1 MLLQKYGNYKRGLPD
16 IVARNISMQRP
27 DRVRS
32 CLREPSRPSGV
43 GSAVAT
49 LESDRFITPEQSR
62 ADEAPYQLLFQANP
76 SPMWVCD
83 AQTLHF
89 LAVNDAA
96 IAQYGYSREEFLSLA
111 ERDIEQRGGW
121 EENLA
126 HAPPHSQGKARHVKK
141 DGSVI
146 TVAVS
151 TAPIL
156 FNNAAARIT
165 TAIDM
170 TDQERAEIELR
181 QSEANL
187 ARAQRLS
194 HIGSW
199 EIDLGGRGEREKN
212 PPRWSDE
219 TFRIFGLEPG
229 EIQVT
234 RKSFFNLLHPVD
246 RKLARAAL
254 VRQMRT
260 GTPYSMEHRIVRP
273 DGAERVVQV
282 KSEAVRA
289 ANGQVVRIAG
299 TIRDVTDTKEA
310 ERLLREQAE
319 LLNLAQDAILVAEIG
334 GLIRFWNKAAERIYG
349 WSVHEALG
357 KSVEEVF
364 HDAKVLEAATATT
377 LAEGAWTGEVEHERK
392 DGTTV
397 RVTSRWTLVHDEA
410 GKAKSFLIISTDV
423 TEQKRCEQQILRAQR
438 LESIG
443 TLASGVAHD
452 LNNIL
457 APIVM
462 ATPLL
467 RMEMTPDARAKLL
480 NVVEASAQRGT
491 AVVKQILTFARGAS
505 GERALIQPLHLV
517 KEIARIAV
525 ETFPRNIVIRAL
537 YPKELAPLKGD
548 PSQLHQVLLNL
559 CINAR
564 DAMPN
569 GGELTI
575 SAENFEIDDHYA
587 GMTAGA
593 TAGPH
598 VMLRV
603 SDTGT
608 GIPRYIIDK
617 IFDPFFTTKEV
628 GKGTGLGLSTAIGI
642 VKSHGGFLN
651 VYSESGGTTFKVFIP
666 AAAHGEASSTPKSP
680 AVIPYGKGETILVVD
695 DEPGLRHVAEAV
707 LIEHGY
713 KVILAGDGIEG
724 LSVFVK
730 GAADIRL
737 VVTDVAMPFLD
748 GLTLARTV
756 RKMQPAAKVIIS
768 TGRDEDCRGAGLNA
782 LDVDEV
788 LTKPYTRET
797 LLLAVDRVLN
807 SRMTVAA

>member
-1 MLLQKYGNYKRGLPD
+1 MWVYD
-16 IVARNISMQRP
+16 
-27 DRVRS
+27 
-32 CLREPSRPSGV
+32 
-43 GSAVAT
+43 
-49 LESDRFITPEQSR
+49 EQSLR
-62 ADEAPYQLLFQANP
+62 
-76 SPMWVCD
+76 
-83 AQTLHF
+83 F

-96 IAQYGYSREEFLSLA
+96 ITQYGYAREEFLSLTM
-111 ERDIEQRGGW
+111 RDICQPDGCDEITA
-121 EENLA
+121 N
-126 HAPPHSQGKARHVKK
+126 APSHYQGRSRHLKK
-141 DGSVI
+141 DGSGI
-146 TVAVS
+146 TTAVN
-151 TAPIL
+151 TAPIV
-156 FNNAAARIT
+156 FKNRAARIT
-165 TAIDM
+165 TATDV
-170 TDQERAEIELR
+170 TDQEQAEIELR

-187 ARAQRLS
+187 ALAQRLA

-199 EIDLGGRGEREKN
+199 EVDLSSRADREKH

-219 TFRIFGLEPG
+219 TLRIFGLEPDG
-229 EIQVT
+229 IVT
-234 RKSFFNLLHPVD
+234 HKSLFGLLHPDD
-246 RKLARAAL
+246 REVARATF
-254 VRQMRT
+254 VRQVQT

-273 DGAERVVQV
+273 DGSERIVHLE
-282 KSEAVRA
+282 SETVRD
-289 ANGQVVRIAG
+289 ANGQAVRIAG
-299 TIRDVTDTKEA
+299 TIRDVTETKEA
-310 ERLLREQAE
+310 ERRLREQAE
-319 LLNLAQDAILVAEIG
+319 LLNLAQDAILVADMK
-334 GLIRFWNKAAERIYG
+334 GLIQFWNKAAERIYG
-349 WSVHEALG
+349 WSVQEALG
-357 KSVEEVF
+357 KNLEDVF
-364 HDAKVLEAATATT
+364 HDAKALETATAAT
-377 LAEGAWTGEVEHERK
+377 LAEEAWTGEVEHERK
-392 DGTTV
+392 DGTAA
-397 RVTSRWTLVHDEA
+397 RVTTRWTLVHDEA

-423 TEQKRCEQQILRAQR
+423 TDQKRCEQQILRAQR

-467 RMEMTPDARAKLL
+467 RMEMTPEARENLL
-480 NVVEASAQRGT
+480 NVVEASAKRGT
-491 AVVKQILTFARGAS
+491 GVVRQILTFARGAD
-505 GERALIQPLHLV
+505 GERVLIQPLRLV

-525 ETFPRNIVIRAL
+525 ETFPRNVVIRAL
-537 YPKELAPLKGD
+537 YPKDLALLKGD
-548 PSQLHQVLLNL
+548 PIQLQQVLLNL
-559 CINAR
+559 CVNAR

-608 GIPRYIIDK
+608 GIPRHIIDK

-628 GKGTGLGLSTAIGI
+628 GKGTGLGLSTTIGI

-666 AAAHGEASSTPKSP
+666 AATQGEASSTPKSP

-707 LIEHGY
+707 LIENGY

-724 LSVFVK
+724 LSVF
-730 GAADIRL
+730 ARRSADIKL
-737 VVTDVAMPFLD
+737 VMTDIAMPFLD

-756 RKMQPAAKVIIS
+756 RKMQPATKVIIS
-768 TGRDEDCRGAGLNA
+768 TGRDEDCRGAGLSA

-797 LLLAVDRVLN
+797 LLLTMDRVLN